1 MHIIIPMS
9 GIGKR
14 FIDTGYNLPKFLIEV
29 ENKPVIEHIIN
40 LFPNETKFTFICND
54 EHLKNTNITN
64 ILKKIKKDCNI
75 FEVSV
80 NNRKGPVDAV
90 LQASK
95 LIEDDEEII
104 DKNNATYHIKDF
116 IVISIENIISKIQLP
131 EILYEARNDNYI
143 LKVGESYEK
152 KFIYYFMTYERA
164 LIEDFM
170 KNKQYLLYPN
180 GYSGIYKD
188 YYDNGQ
194 IKKEF
199 FHNKKPWYYKMNT
212 FGYNFRISDI
222 NCSLGSSQLLK
233 LNRFVNK
240 VFLIIGSSCP

>member
-1 MHIIIPMS
+1 MSWEKYVKRYCKYNEFIITINIES
-9 GIGKR
+9 
-14 FIDTGYNLPKFLIEV
+14 YNIY
-29 ENKPVIEHIIN
+29 
-40 LFPNETKFTFICND
+40 
-54 EHLKNTNITN
+54 
-64 ILKKIKKDCNI
+64 
-75 FEVSV
+75 
-80 NNRKGPVDAV
+80 R
-90 LQASK
+90 
-95 LIEDDEEII
+95 EDDEEII

-199 FHNKKPWYYKMNT
+199 FHNNGKINGFLKIYYENKNNSVKIIQEYIDGVKHGTYKKYHENEIINIIANYDMNNITSYNVYNKDNILTYKGEYDKNNLVSYT
-212 FGYNFRISDI
+212 
-222 NCSLGSSQLLK
+222 
-233 LNRFVNK
+233 
-240 VFLIIGSSCP
+240 VFHPFSGKII